1 MTSHNKVAILMERK
15 HLPASQVAQLY
26 RIHLANTGDTN
37 DTGSI
42 PGLGRFPGEG
52 NGNLLH
58 YSCLDNSM
66 DGEAWQAT
74 VHGVTKSQMQLSTW
88 LIVLVFCLQIDQSC
102 KVINL
107 KQGESDISYLLVTII
122 VYQITPGLRR
132 LTQQAVL

>member
-1 MTSHNKVAILMERK
+1 
-15 HLPASQVAQLY
+15 
-26 RIHLANTGDTN
+26 
-37 DTGSI
+37 
-42 PGLGRFPGEG
+42 
-52 NGNLLH
+52 
-58 YSCLDNSM
+58 M

-74 VHGVTKSQMQLSTW
+74 VHGVTKSQMQLSTR

-107 KQGESDISYLLVTII
+107 KQGESDVSYLLVTIM